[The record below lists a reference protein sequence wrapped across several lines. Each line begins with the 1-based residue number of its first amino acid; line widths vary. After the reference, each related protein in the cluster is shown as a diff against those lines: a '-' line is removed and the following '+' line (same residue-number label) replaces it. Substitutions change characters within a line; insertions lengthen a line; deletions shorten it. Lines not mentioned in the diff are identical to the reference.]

1 MKILLK
7 ISFTVALLFIGQNA
21 FAENGGLKVIEH
33 QVNKSN
39 LIAFSSQAVK
49 FKDCDECPETMYK
62 VSADAT
68 FFDRNSA
75 ISLSQA
81 TELYVKNPYDIVS
94 LFINHSENK
103 ITSVIF
109 GGILERA
116 EPLELTGEN

>member
-1 MKILLK
+1 MKKRLK
-7 ISFTVALLFIGQNA
+7 ISLTIALFLIGQSV
-21 FAENGGLKVIEH
+21 FAESGSLKVIEH
-33 QVNKSN
+33 QINKSN
-39 LIAFSSQAVK
+39 LKAFSSQAVK
-49 FKDCDECPETMYK
+49 FKDCNECPETTYK

-103 ITSVIF
+103 ITSIIF
-109 GGILERA
+109 GGMLERA
-116 EPLELTGEN
+116 EPVELTGEN

>member
-1 MKILLK
+1 MKKLLK
-7 ISFTVALLFIGQNA
+7 ISFTVALLFIGQSA

-33 QVNKSN
+33 QVNRSN
-39 LIAFSSQAVK
+39 LITFSSQAVK
-49 FKDCDECPETMYK
+49 FKDCDECPETTFQ

-81 TELYVKNPYDIVS
+81 TELYVKTPYDIVS

-109 GGILERA
+109 GGIMERA
-116 EPLELTGEN
+116 EPVELTGEN